1 MRTINK
7 LNELSEILLSK
18 KTAIISENLLQEI
31 EKFKNTSNFYI
42 YPINEL
48 INISFIISI
57 TDNMILNKTYYQNIK
72 GVWKI
77 HNEKDSSIINY
88 NTDGT
93 IDSESWYIEGKNL
106 NLDYYKPLKVFY
118 SYNKNGLSI
127 ISFYYEPC
135 KMNFGFKHINYDVIN
150 KEISEILFI
159 LNGKPLLKEKFINHS
174 DLKNISTFVINSDYY
189 DFYTFDKIKD
199 ELEIIKLIN
208 Y

>member
-1 MRTINK
+1 MITINK

-18 KTAIISENLLQEI
+18 KTGIISDNLLKEI

-48 INISFIISI
+48 IKVSFIVSSL
-57 TDNMILNKTYYQNIK
+57 DNIILNKTYYQNIK

-77 HNEKDSSIINY
+77 HNDKDPAIINY

-93 IDSESWYIEGKNL
+93 IDSESFYLEGKNL
-106 NLDYYKPLKVFY
+106 NSDYYKPLKVFY

-127 ISFYYEPC
+127 ISFSYEPC

-150 KEISEILFI
+150 KEISDILFI
-159 LNGKPLLKEKFINHS
+159 LNGRVLSKEKFINHS
-174 DLKNISTFVINSDYY
+174 DLKNISNFVMNSYYY

-199 ELEIIKLIN
+199 DLEIIKLIN